1 MLIAGGDPAIMLMK
15 QGREGYRP
23 SQQQENREVGF
34 RHYMENNFPQVDIKT
49 LTLPLDGTQ
58 KDNDRLLDDFFRNH
72 PEVRHCITF
81 NSRAWIVGEYLQRHQ
96 NERVQVMGYDVVHKN
111 ADCVR
116 RCAISFLIA
125 QHGFMQGFKAVDA
138 LFRSLVLKEDI
149 RPVNFMPIELL
160 SMENIDFYQRSTI

>member
-1 MLIAGGDPAIMLMK
+1 MEGNDVGTSEKLLLGDIFYL
-15 QGREGYRP
+15 E
-23 SQQQENREVGF
+23 S
-34 RHYMENNFPQVDIKT
+34 
-49 LTLPLDGTQ
+49 
-58 KDNDRLLDDFFRNH
+58 
-72 PEVRHCITF
+72 F
-81 NSRAWIVGEYLQRHQ
+81 NGIGIVGEYLQRHQ

-116 RCAISFLIA
+116 RGAISFLIA